1 MKREKV
7 FEDVSVVLQRIL
19 VLDHSEV
26 KEDSI
31 LSTDLGADDLDQVEI
46 AMSIEKELDIYLD
59 DNVFLHKAITVKE
72 LVDHVMEMLD

>member
-46 AMSIEKELDIYLD
+46 AMSIEKELDIYP
-59 DNVFLHKAITVKE
+59 
-72 LVDHVMEMLD
+72 